1 MLMLLTLNDSALK
14 DLARYAG
21 FTGTSKTYRTIQG
34 IVSTFWDIER
44 IVSSVQGLE
53 RPCRTL

>member
-1 MLMLLTLNDSALK
+1 MILLLTLKDSALQ

-21 FTGTSKTYRTIQG
+21 LTGTSKTYRTIQG

-44 IVSSVQGLE
+44 IVRSVQGLE